1 MTGIATRPATTL
13 GRAPSIPATQ
23 IMNAGDADVV
33 EMLGAVAHHAGGEE
47 RFLGHGNVAGPG
59 RNYQD

>member
-1 MTGIATRPATTL
+1 
-13 GRAPSIPATQ
+13 
-23 IMNAGDADVV
+23 MNAGDADVV